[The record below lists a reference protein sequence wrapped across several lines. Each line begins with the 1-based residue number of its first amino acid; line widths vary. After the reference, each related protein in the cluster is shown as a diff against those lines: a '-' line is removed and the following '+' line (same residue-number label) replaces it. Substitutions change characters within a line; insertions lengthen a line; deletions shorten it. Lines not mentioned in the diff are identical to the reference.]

1 MPHALQQTSTQQ
13 TSTPPAD
20 QSANDLAAQ
29 IRAQVNQQ
37 LRQAGV
43 SEQAAK
49 KAADAAAQRAQ
60 QGVDITEDGKG
71 VTTITK
77 NGKTITIHTPHGVIA
92 PAIPLAPLAP
102 LPQIE
107 TGTSVPVDPPLD
119 VPPRLE
125 NLGYAL
131 FLMIAIIAVGKPL
144 ARALGSVIERRSL
157 KPAMP
162 AEFGARL
169 ERIEQGIES
178 VSIEVERIS
187 ESQRYLLKVQ
197 GSAPDRVGIP
207 RGAS

>member
-1 MPHALQQTSTQQ
+1 MPHALQQTST
-13 TSTPPAD
+13 PPAD
-20 QSANDLAAQ
+20 PSANDLAAQ

-37 LRQAGV
+37 LKQAGV

-49 KAADAAAQRAQ
+49 RAADAAAQQAK
-60 QGVDITEDGKG
+60 GVTVTKDGKG
-71 VTTITK
+71 VTTITR
-77 NGKTITIHTPHGVIA
+77 NGRVITVHTPGV
-92 PAIPLAPLAP
+92 PLAP
-102 LPQIE
+102 LPPLPPQEPVIAGSS
-107 TGTSVPVDPPLD
+107 TTVPFDPPLD
-119 VPPRLE
+119 IPQRVE

-131 FLMIAIIAVGKPL
+131 FLMIAVIAVGKPL
-144 ARALGSVIERRSL
+144 ARALGSVIERRAL

-197 GSAPDRVGIP
+197 APDRVEIP
-207 RGAS
+207 RSAS

>member
-1 MPHALQQTSTQQ
+1 MPHALQQTST
-13 TSTPPAD
+13 PPAD
-20 QSANDLAAQ
+20 PSANDLAAQ

-37 LRQAGV
+37 LKQAGV
-43 SEQAAK
+43 SEQAAQR
-49 KAADAAAQRAQ
+49 AVDAAAQQAK
-60 QGVDITEDGKG
+60 GITVTEDGKG

-77 NGKTITIHTPHGVIA
+77 NGRVITVHTPGVQV
-92 PAIPLAPLAP
+92 AP
-102 LPQIE
+102 LPPLPPQEPVIAGSS
-107 TGTSVPVDPPLD
+107 TTVPVDPPLD
-119 VPPRLE
+119 IPQRVE

-131 FLMIAIIAVGKPL
+131 FLMIAVVAVGKPL
-144 ARALGSVIERRSL
+144 ARALGSVIERRAL

-197 GSAPDRVGIP
+197 APDRVEIP
-207 RGAS
+207 RSAS

>member
-1 MPHALQQTSTQQ
+1 MPHALQQTSTPQ

-20 QSANDLAAQ
+20 QIANDLSAQ

-43 SEQAAK
+43 SEQAAR
-49 KAADAAAQRAQ
+49 KAADAAAQRA

-77 NGKTITIHTPHGVIA
+77 NGKTVTIHTPGA
-92 PAIPLAPLAP
+92 AFAPLAPLAP
-102 LPQIE
+102 LPQVE

-119 VPPRLE
+119 IPPRIE

-131 FLMIAIIAVGKPL
+131 FLMIAVIAVGKPL
-144 ARALGSVIERRSL
+144 ARAFGSIIERRAI

-197 GSAPDRVGIP
+197 GSTPERVGIP

>member
-1 MPHALQQTSTQQ
+1 MPHAFQQ

-20 QSANDLAAQ
+20 PSANDLAAQ

-37 LRQAGV
+37 LKQAGV

-49 KAADAAAQRAQ
+49 RAADAAAQQAK
-60 QGVDITEDGKG
+60 GVTVTEDGKG

-77 NGKTITIHTPHGVIA
+77 NGRVITVHTPGV
-92 PAIPLAPLAP
+92 PLAPIPP
-102 LPQIE
+102 LPPQEPVIAGSS
-107 TGTSVPVDPPLD
+107 TTVPFDPPLD
-119 VPPRLE
+119 IPQRVE

-131 FLMIAIIAVGKPL
+131 FLMIAVIAVGKPL
-144 ARALGSVIERRSL
+144 ARALGSVIERRAL

-197 GSAPDRVGIP
+197 SPDRVEIP
-207 RGAS
+207 RSAS

>member
-1 MPHALQQTSTQQ
+1 MPHALQQTST
-13 TSTPPAD
+13 PPAD
-20 QSANDLAAQ
+20 QTANDLSAQ

-49 KAADAAAQRAQ
+49 KAADAAAQHA

-77 NGKTITIHTPHGVIA
+77 NGKTVTIHTPGVPFA
-92 PAIPLAPLAP
+92 PIAP

-119 VPPRLE
+119 IPPRIE

-131 FLMIAIIAVGKPL
+131 FLMIAVIAVGKPL
-144 ARALGSVIERRSL
+144 ARAFGSIIERRAI

-197 GSAPDRVGIP
+197 GGTPERVGIP

>member
-1 MPHALQQTSTQQ
+1 MPHALQQTST
-13 TSTPPAD
+13 PPAD
-20 QSANDLAAQ
+20 PSANDLAAQ

-37 LRQAGV
+37 LKQAGV

-49 KAADAAAQRAQ
+49 RAADAAAQQAK
-60 QGVDITEDGKG
+60 GITVTEDGKG

-77 NGKTITIHTPHGVIA
+77 NGRVITVHTPGVPIA
-92 PAIPLAPLAP
+92 PIPPIAPLAP
-102 LPQIE
+102 QEPVVAGS
-107 TGTSVPVDPPLD
+107 GTSVPFDPPLD
-119 VPPRLE
+119 IPQRVE

-144 ARALGSVIERRSL
+144 ARALGSVIERRAL

-197 GSAPDRVGIP
+197 SPDRVEIP
-207 RGAS
+207 RSAS